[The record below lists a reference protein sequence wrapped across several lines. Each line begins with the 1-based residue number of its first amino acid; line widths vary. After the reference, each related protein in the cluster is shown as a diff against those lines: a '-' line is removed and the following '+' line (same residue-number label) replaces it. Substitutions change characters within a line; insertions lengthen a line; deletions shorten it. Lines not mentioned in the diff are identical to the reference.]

1 MRFRGLG
8 LGFRGIYPVKG
19 VGRCLRPVMAGEGYP
34 HSPHRCDQCGIQI
47 RNEQAASARA
57 AALQAGVH
65 SSFPPAHCIVCLPM
79 LEPMPRSPD
88 AKSSTSEACPSQE

>member
-8 LGFRGIYPVKG
+8 LGFRGICPVKG
-19 VGRCLRPVMAGEGYP
+19 VGWCLRPGEGYP
-34 HSPHRCDQCGIQI
+34 HSHRCDQCGIRI

-88 AKSSTSEACPSQE
+88 AKTSTSQACPSQE